1 MYTQT
6 ESAKTRGPRT
16 EKKEPHCYEILPIRN
31 ETENKSI
38 VSTNAHS
45 ATTTTTNPTSHGQK
59 AKQQPYVDGE
69 GLKESGTTRSLS
81 HSPKFCETRKS
92 GRWFGGLLGGLEVFW
107 VVVGDG
113 GSLE

>member
-59 AKQQPYVDGE
+59 AKQQPYVDVRRTERVGNNTFSVPFSE
-69 GLKESGTTRSLS
+69 ILRNAKKWAVVWVIVG
-81 HSPKFCETRKS
+81 
-92 GRWFGGLLGGLEVFW
+92 WFGGFLGG
-107 VVVGDG
+107 G
-113 GSLE
+113 G